1 MKLAAML
8 LMLAASFWETRAPTE
23 WSDDEVIRM
32 FTDSPWGQMVEATA
46 AKDAHGAPVQIYL
59 ATAGPMQEAEK
70 ERQRRYVRK
79 GNAPVVETPM
89 ETEYRL
95 WLEDNR
101 ASQIVVAIRIP
112 RSKDFDDGAQ
122 TKRMEEESFMRV
134 GRKKYKMS
142 GSFPPTVHDTYL
154 RLAFP
159 REVHESDT
167 RVTLELYLPGV
178 SPPYRTVE
186 FKVKDMLVKGK
197 LEM

>member
-1 MKLAAML
+1 MKLLAML
-8 LMLAASFWETRAPTE
+8 LMLAASFWETKAPTD
-23 WSDDEVIRM
+23 WTDDELLRM

-46 AKDAHGAPVQIYL
+46 AKDTHGAPVQIYL

-79 GNAPVVETPM
+79 GNQPVVETPM

-101 ASQIVVAIRIP
+101 SAQIVLAIRIP
-112 RSKDFDDGAQ
+112 RSKDFDDGGQ
-122 TKRMEEESFMRV
+122 TRRMEEESRMRV
-134 GRKKYKMS
+134 GRKKYKMT
-142 GSFPPTVHDTYL
+142 GSFPPTMHDTYL

-159 REVHESDT
+159 RQVVESDA
-167 RVTLELYLPGV
+167 RVTFELYLPGV

-186 FKVKDMLVKGK
+186 FKVKDLIFKGK